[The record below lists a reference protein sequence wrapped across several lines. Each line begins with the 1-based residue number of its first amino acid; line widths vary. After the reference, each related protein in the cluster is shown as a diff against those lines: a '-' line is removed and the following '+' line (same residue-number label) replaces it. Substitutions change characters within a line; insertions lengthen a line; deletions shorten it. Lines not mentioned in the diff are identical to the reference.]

1 MSDAFLRFMPAAFR
15 RRWGLDESEQ
25 RFERIVMQRAPQWH
39 TQGGPRILV
48 QMPKDYFCLALFSV
62 AVAALRPSALAGLW
76 HQSILSMP
84 RDEAG
89 SAFRKPFRKLAGI
102 LDRQKWA
109 RLYGALGLE
118 GTADLEPGARI
129 SESSKARA
137 LDIWKS
143 LRTKDDVLNLS
154 LDGIACG
161 DLVYDTYLRYRVQP
175 TVALEDDFL
184 VYLIARAIDTVAAS
198 RSIFS
203 KGRWQIFLT
212 NYTSYIQHGI
222 PARVALDMNV
232 QVYSAG
238 NLSQFFKKLS
248 ATDPLHTTAHWKY
261 KDKFQQLS
269 DQVAA
274 KREAFT
280 MLESRFA
287 GGVDRATLYMKN
299 SAFSDSPDE
308 VPAGVEG
315 VMFLHDFFDSP
326 HCHRSM
332 LFPDFLEWARYTLQ
346 LIQEHQLPI
355 AVKPHP
361 NQLPESQEVVRQLQ
375 ADFPGVRWLPAKL
388 SNRVLF
394 RSGIRFGVSVY
405 GTILHELAF
414 HDIPGLSAG
423 DHPHTAFDIAITPR
437 TIEEYR
443 SRLLAFRE
451 LKLPS
456 NAREEVLAFY
466 YMHNLHVDEGLDIAL
481 DGPGL
486 RGIGPGDSSRL
497 GAFLQRHPEFPTLS
511 LAT

>member
-1 MSDAFLRFMPAAFR
+1 MSDVFLRFMPAAFR
-15 RRWGLDESEQ
+15 RRWGLDECEQ
-25 RFERIVMQRAPQWH
+25 RFERIVRSRSTQW
-39 TQGGPRILV
+39 QANNGPRILV
-48 QMPKDYFCLALFSV
+48 QMPKDYFCLSLFSV

-76 HQSILSMP
+76 HQSIMSMP

-89 SAFRKPFRKLAGI
+89 SAFRKPFRKLAAI

-109 RLYGALGLE
+109 RLYRALGLD
-118 GTADLEPGARI
+118 GIVDLEPGARI
-129 SESSKARA
+129 SESNRTRA
-137 LDIWKS
+137 LEIWKS

-184 VYLIARAIDTVAAS
+184 VYLIARSIDAIAAS

-203 KGRWQIFLT
+203 NGRWQIFLT

-232 QVYSAG
+232 QVCSAG

-248 ATDPLHTTAHWKY
+248 AADPLHTTAHWNY
-261 KDKFQQLS
+261 KETFLQLP

-274 KREAFT
+274 KQEALA

-299 SAFSDSPDE
+299 SAFSDSAYE
-308 VPAGVEG
+308 VPAGIEG

-332 LFPDFLEWARYTLQ
+332 LFADFLEWARFSLQ

-361 NQLPESQEVVRQLQ
+361 NQLPESHDVVRQLQ
-375 ADFPGVRWLPAKL
+375 TEFPRVSWLPAKL
-388 SNRVLF
+388 SNRILF
-394 RSGIRFGVSVY
+394 RSGILCGVSVY

-414 HDIPGLSAG
+414 HGIPGLAAG

-437 TIEEYR
+437 TIEDYR
-443 SRLLAFRE
+443 TKLLAFRN
-451 LKLPS
+451 LKLS
-456 NAREEVLAFY
+456 DNARDEVLAFY
-466 YMHNLHVDEGLDIAL
+466 YMHNLHADEGLEIPL
-481 DGPGL
+481 DDLGL
-486 RGIGPGDSSRL
+486 RAIGPSDSTRL
-497 GAFLQRHPEFPTLS
+497 DAFLDRHPNFPMLS
-511 LAT
+511 LAI